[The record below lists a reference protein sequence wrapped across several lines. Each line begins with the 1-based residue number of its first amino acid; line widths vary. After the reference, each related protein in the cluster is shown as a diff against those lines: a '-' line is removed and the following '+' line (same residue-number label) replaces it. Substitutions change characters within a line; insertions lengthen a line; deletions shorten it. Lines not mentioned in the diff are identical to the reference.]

1 MQGMLH
7 CPYHHRTMET
17 DHVSAQHGTGI
28 LILMCPILCIYSQSH
43 KASMIH
49 RITATCSCLPRL
61 HPRVMSSV
69 QSVLALL
76 RLNDYF
82 TLGIATAVI
91 YDYCITI
98 SNEVTYIWVC
108 NRHSSK
114 EASYMIPVTRRDPG
128 RGCLRCS
135 FSFVM
140 WAVLLPYGST
150 FIPGPV
156 TIRHS
161 SPISRY
167 TISILIIWGYMVFY
181 MAADMVMILRVYAI
195 YNRSKII
202 LGVLLV
208 LYFAELVLLIV
219 NASVYSDP
227 TYIIASVTQLLD
239 FMVCSFTLTTQT
251 WNIAAVTIQCILGT
265 FLCILVVAKF
275 MRESLQMHQTTG
287 KWQMNRYLRLLLR
300 DGFLYF
306 LISLLYGLN
315 ILGVL
320 GILPSEGY
328 VAGVLQFVSD
338 VPLFTLTPRFVINIR
353 ELYVLDTHGCW
364 DHDID
369 TGFGL
374 SSGRRRGMGMSTT
387 IGTIAFAEPAA
398 TGGLED
404 EEVTAAAEE
413 RAASGKQVLQT
424 GGSDIEVP
432 V

>member
-1 MQGMLH
+1 MHHIPVHHAGHAPVSKHTRLFH
-7 CPYHHRTMET
+7 ISCPYHHRTMET
-17 DHVSAQHGTGI
+17 DHVHTNFNVPNFMVS
-28 LILMCPILCIYSQSH
+28 IYSQSH

-49 RITATCSCLPRL
+49 RLTAACSCLPRL
-61 HPRVMSSV
+61 HPRIMSSV

-82 TLGIATAVI
+82 TRRLFTLV
-91 YDYCITI
+91 
-98 SNEVTYIWVC
+98 VTYIWK
-108 NRHSSK
+108 R
-114 EASYMIPVTRRDPG
+114 PWTRVSTLFLLIRYV
-128 RGCLRCS
+128 GCLTALITA
-135 FSFVM
+135 FN
-140 WAVLLPYGST
+140 GST

-156 TIRHS
+156 TVRHS

-202 LGVLLV
+202 LGVLLA
-208 LYFAELVLLIV
+208 LYFTELVLLIV
-219 NASVYSDP
+219 NASIYSDP

-424 GGSDIEVP
+424 GGSDIE
-432 V
+432 